1 MENRKSFL
9 LTEERED
16 VRSYVNETLP
26 IFLKEYKSHDQ
37 TLPSV
42 SEPSLSIT
50 EDFEFHDMSWT
61 TEFLS

>member
-26 IFLKEYKSHDQ
+26 IFLKEYKSHDY

-50 EDFEFHDMSWT
+50 EDF
-61 TEFLS
+61 